1 MYWHSVCHQWINRP
15 SHRSEYLQYYG
26 TIISVFFFVFVFGF
40 TKAVIVTFT
49 VSSAMSFVPFQYSVI
64 VTFTL
69 FIGDVISTIS
79 VFCHCYI
86 YYIHRRCCFHRFS
99 IMLLSVKTGIVQSAC
114 MCVCARLSG
123 WVLIYSPYE
132 WFAIVSDVVQCRDR
146 YWHVTNARLFFL
158 YTGNIYLLVTMPSI
172 FHVHFSSWQ
181 TGIQRWIDA

>member
-1 MYWHSVCHQWINRP
+1 MYRTAVGNTSRSGILQSKTRLGVLTASVTSGSIGLVIVQNIYSITALSFRC
-15 SHRSEYLQYYG
+15 
-26 TIISVFFFVFVFGF
+26 FFVCVFFGF

-146 YWHVTNARLFFL
+146 YWHVTNARLFFSL
-158 YTGNIYLLVTMPSI
+158 Y
-172 FHVHFSSWQ
+172 
-181 TGIQRWIDA
+181 R